1 MKKLLLIM
9 LGVANCA
16 FAQYRPSVFQGST
29 MNFKPRDYSIL
40 QRGLDRAEKR
50 MNEASEQYL
59 KLCRLLGEYEM
70 QLHNDTDTRTWFSNY
85 KKEII
90 KKYDSLIEDNR
101 WGEAGRYAVR
111 EIGRIATDSELMAR
125 IRTAREYD
133 AIVASI
139 QERTDMNQDE
149 KHNWII
155 DHPYCFIPVT
165 NSSGDIIDGRLGTK
179 EEFIEYKKKNGLMA
193 GQGEANQ
200 Y

>member
-9 LGVANCA
+9 LGATNCA

-29 MNFKPRDYSIL
+29 LNFKPRDYSVL

-59 KLCRLLGEYEM
+59 KLCQLLGEYEI

-85 KKEII
+85 KKKIMQN
-90 KKYDSLIEDNR
+90 YDSLTEDNR

-111 EIGRIATDSELMAR
+111 EIGRISTDSELMAR

-133 AIVASI
+133 AIIADL
-139 QERTDMNQDE
+139 QKRTDMTQEE
-149 KHNWII
+149 KRNWLL
-155 DHPYCFIPVT
+155 DDPYCFISIAD
-165 NSSGDIIDGRLGTK
+165 SSGNIIGGRLGSIA
-179 EEFIEYKKKNGLMA
+179 ELQEYKRKTENNNNPIVPK
-193 GQGEANQ
+193 
-200 Y
+200 

>member
-139 QERTDMNQDE
+139 QERTDMTQEE
-149 KHNWII
+149 KRNWIL
-155 DHPYCFIPVT
+155 DYPYCFIPIVD
-165 NSSGDIIDGRLGTK
+165 SSGNIIGGRLGSK
-179 EEFIEYKKKNGLMA
+179 EELQEYKRKAKK
-193 GQGEANQ
+193 QQ
-200 Y
+200 